1 MLFDQLMTPAWRE
14 VTALSF
20 LFSSSTVNNLCMS
33 LRETDL
39 IELCFGTSSS
49 EKHNLVF
56 FFPAVIG
63 NLLLWFG
70 MKAVSVASCDREI
83 ERNSELSASLPVKRR
98 YILNKHIFFAVCTR
112 RVRTFEVESK
122 RGDKEK

>member
-70 MKAVSVASCDREI
+70 MKAVSVLPRVTEKLREI
-83 ERNSELSASLPVKRR
+83 LSSLLHCP
-98 YILNKHIFFAVCTR
+98 
-112 RVRTFEVESK
+112 
-122 RGDKEK
+122 